1 MAVAERAIVSGEVK
15 RSGLRR
21 GIFRAGLGVVAVVLF
36 PVLFGLGWSSFA
48 PIFTRNVLI
57 FLLRGMGATIGTA
70 LLAIGL
76 SLPLATLLGM
86 ARATG
91 TAPARW
97 PSIGFIEV
105 IRAVPVLLLILYI
118 SGRLQTIGLPPDPW
132 IAVTIALTLYTAAV
146 NAELIRAGIQS
157 LDPGQYE
164 AARSL
169 GLSYWQAMRFVVL
182 PQTFN
187 RILPP
192 LIAQFTT
199 LLKDTSLGAIVG
211 FLELQRRAQ
220 IVYQQPGFNAMAV
233 LYVTALIY
241 FILNYALG
249 KISEWLQR
257 GRGAVPLP
265 VDPA

>member
-1 MAVAERAIVSGEVK
+1 MAVAERALVRGEVK

-48 PIFTRNVLI
+48 PIFTRNVLL
-57 FLLRGMGATIGTA
+57 FLLRGVGATIGTA

-91 TAPARW
+91 TAARW
-97 PSIGFIEV
+97 PSIGFIEI

-118 SGRLQTIGLPPDPW
+118 SRRLQTMGLPPDPW

-157 LDPGQYE
+157 
-164 AARSL
+164 
-169 GLSYWQAMRFVVL
+169 
-182 PQTFN
+182 
-187 RILPP
+187 
-192 LIAQFTT
+192 
-199 LLKDTSLGAIVG
+199 
-211 FLELQRRAQ
+211 
-220 IVYQQPGFNAMAV
+220 
-233 LYVTALIY
+233 
-241 FILNYALG
+241 
-249 KISEWLQR
+249 
-257 GRGAVPLP
+257 
-265 VDPA
+265 